1 MEWWQITLTGCAGII
16 TLLTLWEK
24 LESRFRVAK
33 QPTESLEN
41 EIENMKKQYDRD
53 YRTLLENYNEVKRN
67 MTEYDARFARDYD
80 AINSINKTMKLVVKS
95 QWVLVDHAQNGNN
108 TKELE
113 NVGKELEKFIFD

>member
-41 EIENMKKQYDRD
+41 EIKNMKKQYDLD

-67 MTEYDARFARDYD
+67 LTEYDARFARDYD

-108 TKELE
+108 MKELE
-113 NVGKELEKFIFD
+113 NVGKELENFIFD

>member
-41 EIENMKKQYDRD
+41 EIDNMKKQYV
-53 YRTLLENYNEVKRN
+53 T
-67 MTEYDARFARDYD
+67 
-80 AINSINKTMKLVVKS
+80 
-95 QWVLVDHAQNGNN
+95 
-108 TKELE
+108 
-113 NVGKELEKFIFD
+113 GKIVSNFSK